1 MRRSDGMAASPK
13 LGIRA
18 GGDRH
23 APGESWLSSAPLAH
37 SQGGGSSKNLQL
49 FSVPRTERAQ
59 EGTYNGGRAGEAGGR
74 PSQFYERRL
83 RLTRSQGRSEP
94 CHCRPRPT
102 HDQEEWTNCARACVR
117 AWYGTLYII
126 SSFPRPQ
133 GCRRRT
139 LRTRK
144 RGLESPPAAGA
155 VSLPRSSARFFFC
168 AARTFSFL
176 ISAGAA
182 LRNPFLPS
190 FSPAVPSFFYL
201 MALRSATPDFQERGR
216 ELLTT

>member
-1 MRRSDGMAASPK
+1 MGWRRHQSWG
-13 LGIRA
+13 LGQGEIDTPLENLGCRPLRWPIRRA
-18 GGDRH
+18 E
-23 APGESWLSSAPLAH
+23 APLRICNFSRCLERRGRRKAHIREARESW
-37 SQGGGSSKNLQL
+37 
-49 FSVPRTERAQ
+49 R
-59 EGTYNGGRAGEAGGR
+59 GGR

-117 AWYGTLYII
+117 AWYGRLYII

-155 VSLPRSSARFFFC
+155 VSLPLSARFFFC
-168 AARTFSFL
+168 ARLVLSLSLFRPAQRCGTLSFL
-176 ISAGAA
+176 LSVPQSPLSFISWPCAA
-182 LRNPFLPS
+182 QLPTFKS
-190 FSPAVPSFFYL
+190 
-201 MALRSATPDFQERGR
+201 E
-216 ELLTT
+216 EH

>member
-1 MRRSDGMAASPK
+1 M
-13 LGIRA
+13 
-18 GGDRH
+18 
-23 APGESWLSSAPLAH
+23 SSAPLAH

-59 EGTYNGGRAGEAGGR
+59 EGTYKGGRESWRGGR

-83 RLTRSQGRSEP
+83 RLTRSQERSEP

-155 VSLPRSSARFFFC
+155 VSLPLSARFFFC
-168 AARTFSFL
+168 ARLVLSLSLFRPAQRCGTLSFL
-176 ISAGAA
+176 LSVPQSPLSFISWPCAA
-182 LRNPFLPS
+182 QLPTFKS
-190 FSPAVPSFFYL
+190 
-201 MALRSATPDFQERGR
+201 D
-216 ELLTT
+216 

>member
-1 MRRSDGMAASPK
+1 MRSDGMAARRHQSWGFGEEIDTPLEN
-13 LGIRA
+13 LGCGWLRWPILRA
-18 GGDRH
+18 V
-23 APGESWLSSAPLAH
+23 APLFATFLGASSGEGAGREARESW
-37 SQGGGSSKNLQL
+37 
-49 FSVPRTERAQ
+49 R
-59 EGTYNGGRAGEAGGR
+59 GGR

-83 RLTRSQGRSEP
+83 RLTRSQERSEP

-117 AWYGTLYII
+117 AWYGRLYII

-139 LRTRK
+139 LTRK

-155 VSLPRSSARFFFC
+155 VSLPLSARFFFC
-168 AARTFSFL
+168 GARTFSFL

-201 MALRSATPDFQERGR
+201 MALRSATPDFQERGT
-216 ELLTT
+216 EQLTT